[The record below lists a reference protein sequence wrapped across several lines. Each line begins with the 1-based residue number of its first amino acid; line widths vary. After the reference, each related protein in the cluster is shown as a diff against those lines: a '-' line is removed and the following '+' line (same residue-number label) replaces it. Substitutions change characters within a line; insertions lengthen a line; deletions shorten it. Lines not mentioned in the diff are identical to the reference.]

1 MTIYGWAFG
10 LIDARLNPAGAD
22 RPRLRFD
29 ESVVRFDDRVRVR
42 DTPAVHESSVIR
54 EDAEFVVWITDRS
67 AYGDGSTGFLVEY
80 MARGRT
86 FGGMQHCDTLD
97 EAIAAYDEIRGAQVE
112 QLALFG
118 GAA

>member
-1 MTIYGWAFG
+1 MTIHGWAFG
-10 LIDARLNPAGAD
+10 LIDARLNPAGVD
-22 RPRLRFD
+22 RPRLRID
-29 ESVVRFDDRVRVR
+29 EAVVRFDDRVRVR
-42 DTPAVHESSVIR
+42 DTPTVHASSVIR
-54 EDAEFVVWITDRS
+54 DDAELVVWITDRS

-97 EAIAAYDEIRGAQVE
+97 EALDAYDRIRGVQAE

-118 GAA
+118 GVA

>member
-1 MTIYGWAFG
+1 MIYGWAFG
-10 LIDARLNPAGAD
+10 LIEARLNPAGVD
-22 RPRLRFD
+22 RPRVRFD
-29 ESVVRFDDRVRVR
+29 DAIVRFDDRVRVR
-42 DTPAVHESSVIR
+42 DTPLISASSVIR

-86 FGGMQHCDTLD
+86 FGGLQHCDTLD
-97 EAIAAYDEIRGAQVE
+97 EALDAYDRIRGAQAE